1 MPPLPQIL
9 LQHHLFLFFFFPFLL
24 AAFFKYAETQAPQ
37 DAKSILMV
45 SVTSDKG
52 LCGGVHSSISR
63 TIRAEV
69 YKNPSISL
77 ITLGDKSK
85 AQLSRLF
92 PKNMVQSFSSLGSKA
107 PTFDEA
113 LLITAAV
120 FSKPYDRVSLYYN
133 LFKSAIAYETT
144 STNLYSLQSVVD
156 SAKISVYEIEDNVLQ
171 NFQEFQAANTIYQ
184 AMAEGHASEVAA
196 KMSAMDNATRNA
208 GDMISKLSI
217 IYNRTRQAAI
227 TTELVDIITGA
238 SAL

>member
-1 MPPLPQIL
+1 
-9 LQHHLFLFFFFPFLL
+9 
-24 AAFFKYAETQAPQ
+24 
-37 DAKSILMV
+37 
-45 SVTSDKG
+45 
-52 LCGGVHSSISR
+52 VHSSISR
-63 TIRAEV
+63 AIRAEV
-69 YKNPSISL
+69 YKNPTISL
-77 ITLGDKSK
+77 ITLGDKSR

-92 PKNMVQSFSSLGSKA
+92 PKNMRQSFNSLGAKA

-113 LLITAAV
+113 LLITAAI
-120 FSKPYDRVSLYYN
+120 FSKPYDRVTLYYN
-133 LFKSAIAYETT
+133 QFKSAIAYETT
-144 STNLYSLQSVVD
+144 PVNLYSLQSVVD
-156 SAKISVYEIEDNVLQ
+156 SSKISVYEIEDNVLQ
-171 NFQEFQAANTIYQ
+171 NFQEFQAANTVYH